1 MSVGN
6 KILTTVCVCT
16 INVLQGNVKLAKKQQ
31 ESAACADID

>member
-6 KILTTVCVCT
+6 KILTTVYACT
-16 INVLQGNVKLAKKQQ
+16 INALQGNVKQAKKLQ